1 MANSEKGLLFFYDW
15 RVPFQ
20 ELSGD
25 ECKALLLA
33 MLDYSQND
41 IEPPAFEGSA
51 KIAASFLFPALMRSK
66 QCAKAGRTGG
76 LSTASGGASG
86 TASSTASGA
95 ASSEIQAQ
103 DKTKTR
109 QNKTRQDETETKQDE
124 TETKQDNLTEQ
135 RFSAFWE
142 AYPKKQAREDA
153 KKAFLEIAP
162 DESTLDAILAAI
174 ERQKGRCLSKYSF
187 SWFPPCFGSVEV
199 MYKWGKYPVF
209 ICIIPQKKAL
219 VLHCPNKGQ
228 KNFER
233 VLNPPFGGK
242 LLTLMLTL
250 SDPYI
255 YP

>member
-76 LSTASGGASG
+76 LSTASGGASS
-86 TASSTASGA
+86 TASSAASSTALG
-95 ASSEIQAQ
+95 EIQAQ

-109 QNKTRQDETETKQDE
+109 QSKTRQDETETKQDE
-124 TETKQDNLTEQ
+124 TEMKQDNLTEQ

-162 DESTLDAILAAI
+162 DESTFDAILAAI
-174 ERQKGRCLSKYSF
+174 ERQKGRKE
-187 SWFPPCFGSVEV
+187 W
-199 MYKWGKYPVF
+199 
-209 ICIIPQKKAL
+209 
-219 VLHCPNKGQ
+219 Q
-228 KNFER
+228 KNGGQFIPLPASW
-233 VLNPPFGGK
+233 LNAKRWEDVEEIPCLGDCQFKPSTGFATSFDCCAAMRDK
-242 LLTLMLTL
+242 
-250 SDPYI
+250 
-255 YP
+255 

>member
-15 RVPFQ
+15 RAPFQ

-76 LSTASGGASG
+76 LSTAS
-86 TASSTASGA
+86 ST

-109 QNKTRQDETETKQDE
+109 QNKTKQDE
-124 TETKQDNLTEQ
+124 TETKQDNLPEQ

-153 KKAFLEIAP
+153 KKAFFEIAP
-162 DESTLDAILAAI
+162 DESTFDAILAAI
-174 ERQKGRCLSKYSF
+174 EMQKRRKE
-187 SWFPPCFGSVEV
+187 W
-199 MYKWGKYPVF
+199 
-209 ICIIPQKKAL
+209 
-219 VLHCPNKGQ
+219 Q
-228 KNFER
+228 KNGGQFIPLPASW
-233 VLNPPFGGK
+233 LNAKRWEDVEEIPCLDDCQFKPSTGFATSFDD
-242 LLTLMLTL
+242 LF
-250 SDPYI
+250 
-255 YP
+255 

>member
-76 LSTASGGASG
+76 LSTASGGASS
-86 TASSTASGA
+86 TASSAASSTALG
-95 ASSEIQAQ
+95 EIQAQ

-109 QNKTRQDETETKQDE
+109 QSKTRQDETETKQDE
-124 TETKQDNLTEQ
+124 TEMKQDNLTEQ

-162 DESTLDAILAAI
+162 DESTFDAILAAI
-174 ERQKGRCLSKYSF
+174 ERQKGRKE
-187 SWFPPCFGSVEV
+187 W
-199 MYKWGKYPVF
+199 
-209 ICIIPQKKAL
+209 
-219 VLHCPNKGQ
+219 Q
-228 KNFER
+228 KNGGQFIPLPASW
-233 VLNPPFGGK
+233 LNAKRWEDVEEIPCLGDCQFKPSTGFATSFDD
-242 LLTLMLTL
+242 LF
-250 SDPYI
+250 
-255 YP
+255 

>member
-76 LSTASGGASG
+76 LSTASGGAS
-86 TASSTASGA
+86 STASG
-95 ASSEIQAQ
+95 EIQAQ

-109 QNKTRQDETETKQDE
+109 QNKTRQDETETKQD
-124 TETKQDNLTEQ
+124 NLTEQ
-135 RFSAFWE
+135 HFSAFWE

-162 DESTLDAILAAI
+162 DESTFDAILAAI
-174 ERQKGRCLSKYSF
+174 ERQKGRKE
-187 SWFPPCFGSVEV
+187 W
-199 MYKWGKYPVF
+199 
-209 ICIIPQKKAL
+209 
-219 VLHCPNKGQ
+219 Q
-228 KNFER
+228 KNGGQFIPLPASW
-233 VLNPPFGGK
+233 LNAKRWEDVEEIPCLGDYQFKPSTGFATSFDD
-242 LLTLMLTL
+242 LF
-250 SDPYI
+250 
-255 YP
+255 

>member
-76 LSTASGGASG
+76 LSTASGGASS
-86 TASSTASGA
+86 TASSTALG
-95 ASSEIQAQ
+95 EIQAQ

-109 QNKTRQDETETKQDE
+109 QSKTRQDETETKQDE
-124 TETKQDNLTEQ
+124 TEMKQDNLTEQ

-162 DESTLDAILAAI
+162 DESTFDAILAAI
-174 ERQKGRCLSKYSF
+174 ERQKGRKE
-187 SWFPPCFGSVEV
+187 W
-199 MYKWGKYPVF
+199 
-209 ICIIPQKKAL
+209 
-219 VLHCPNKGQ
+219 Q
-228 KNFER
+228 KNGGQFIPLPASW
-233 VLNPPFGGK
+233 LNAKRWEDVEEIPCLGDCQFKPSTGFATSFDD
-242 LLTLMLTL
+242 LF
-250 SDPYI
+250 
-255 YP
+255 

>member
-86 TASSTASGA
+86 TASG
-95 ASSEIQAQ
+95 EIQAQ

-135 RFSAFWE
+135 RFAAFWE

-162 DESTLDAILAAI
+162 DESTFDAILAAI
-174 ERQKGRCLSKYSF
+174 ERQKGRKE
-187 SWFPPCFGSVEV
+187 W
-199 MYKWGKYPVF
+199 
-209 ICIIPQKKAL
+209 
-219 VLHCPNKGQ
+219 Q
-228 KNFER
+228 KNGGQFIPLPASW
-233 VLNPPFGGK
+233 LNAKRWEDVEEIPCLGDCQFKPSTGFATSFDD
-242 LLTLMLTL
+242 LF
-250 SDPYI
+250 
-255 YP
+255 

>member
-95 ASSEIQAQ
+95 ASSTASGEIQAQ

-174 ERQKGRCLSKYSF
+174 ERQKGRKEWQKNGGQFIPLPASWLNAKRWEDVEEIPCLSDCQFKPSTGFATSF
-187 SWFPPCFGSVEV
+187 DDLF
-199 MYKWGKYPVF
+199 
-209 ICIIPQKKAL
+209 
-219 VLHCPNKGQ
+219 
-228 KNFER
+228 
-233 VLNPPFGGK
+233 
-242 LLTLMLTL
+242 
-250 SDPYI
+250 
-255 YP
+255 

>member
-41 IEPPAFEGSA
+41 IEPPAFEGPA

-86 TASSTASGA
+86 AASSTASG
-95 ASSEIQAQ
+95 EIQAQ

-109 QNKTRQDETETKQDE
+109 QNKTRQDE

-142 AYPKKQAREDA
+142 AYPKKQAGEDA

-162 DESTLDAILAAI
+162 DESTFDAILAAI
-174 ERQKGRCLSKYSF
+174 ERQKERKE
-187 SWFPPCFGSVEV
+187 W
-199 MYKWGKYPVF
+199 
-209 ICIIPQKKAL
+209 
-219 VLHCPNKGQ
+219 Q
-228 KNFER
+228 KNGGQFIPLPASW
-233 VLNPPFGGK
+233 LNAKRWEDVEEIPCLGDCQFKPSTGFATSFDD
-242 LLTLMLTL
+242 LF
-250 SDPYI
+250 
-255 YP
+255 